1 MRRASRA
8 GVQQSICA
16 CALSMLL
23 LTASGMLAVP
33 QPLHATDSIA
43 EQATQRAE
51 ARAQAMQWLER
62 MALAVE
68 QLNYRGQFVY
78 QQGNVVRLLRIEHHR
93 DHRGVR
99 ERLYSHDDRQLE
111 ILRNNNLVQASSP
124 ANRSEPMLNYSQFTR
139 LPASHLLRDSS
150 HYRFQLGNEHDIA
163 GYRARHI
170 AILPRDSLRYG
181 FAYWLEVRTGMLL
194 KQQLLNSDGDV
205 LEQLLFTDI
214 EMGQPDDGQ
223 VLAGPVLPARQRASS
238 GLIRVSPDSGG
249 MAQGLQRQSD
259 NDSSDADEALLPS
272 SASGLVDDLSGLPP
286 ARKWSEQSAR
296 SMLPG
301 GQQGATRSA
310 VPGRPAWQ
318 CVNPPRGY
326 SLVAHQQSRLENG
339 ELLDHLLYS
348 DGLSQISVYIEQRR
362 ARTERSGSGDNELPA
377 SRVGVMNVYRRQLD
391 SVSITA
397 LGAAPYRTLRM
408 LGGSMVQLSSTVS
421 GAVKPAQ

>member
-1 MRRASRA
+1 M
-8 GVQQSICA
+8 QQIICV
-16 CALSMLL
+16 CRLSMLL
-23 LTASGMLAVP
+23 LTAGGMLASS
-33 QPLHATDSIA
+33 QPLHATDTIA
-43 EQATQRAE
+43 EQATKQAE
-51 ARAQAMQWLER
+51 ARIQAMQWLER

-124 ANRSEPMLNYSQFTR
+124 ANRSAPILNYSQFTR

-223 VLAGPVLPARQRASS
+223 VLAGPVLPARQRAAA
-238 GLIRVSPDSGG
+238 GLIRVSPDSGRV
-249 MAQGLQRQSD
+249 AQGLQRQPD
-259 NDSSDADEALLPS
+259 GDSSDADEALLPS

-286 ARKWSEQSAR
+286 ARKWSGQAERTTSPGAQQSA
-296 SMLPG
+296 SG
-301 GQQGATRSA
+301 ST

-339 ELLDHLLYS
+339 ALLDHLLYS

-362 ARTERSGSGDNELPA
+362 ARAERNGSADNELPA

-408 LGGSMVQLSSTVS
+408 LGGSMVQLSSAVS
-421 GAVKPAQ
+421 APAKPAQ